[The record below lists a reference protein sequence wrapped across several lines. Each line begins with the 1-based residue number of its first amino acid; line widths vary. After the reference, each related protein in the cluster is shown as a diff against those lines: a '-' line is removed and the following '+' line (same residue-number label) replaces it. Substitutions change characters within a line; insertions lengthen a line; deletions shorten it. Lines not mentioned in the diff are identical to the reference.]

1 MSPEAQNDPVTT
13 DLAQTHDLS
22 STLPMAPPVARSP
35 RHHGLFSPAD
45 APEARPADAARRAI
59 IFAHRGSSGLFPEH
73 SRAAYQRAIEEGADG
88 LEIDLHL
95 TADGEPVCFHDAT
108 VDRTSNGTGAVAELS
123 LAQLRSL
130 DVTSWKTPRLPAE
143 YGALH
148 QQLMTLS
155 DVLEMLL
162 DAGRDISLAI
172 EFKHPS
178 PYGDRLETK
187 VLRTLLSFGWDPE
200 TSVIPAGD
208 ASAHSVTVSFMSFYP
223 GSLLYLSEMVAPDKL
238 CALMSNVTESQVRK
252 RLRGV
257 PLAFA
262 VRPVVAAVMR
272 GTLRDSEALVW
283 KGRAGIAGPGLAYL
297 KKHRAEV
304 KAWLARGTRLRVWT
318 VDDPQDARFLLDLGV
333 QELTTNYPA
342 RMLDAVTPAR

>member
-1 MSPEAQNDPVTT
+1 MFICSSPETPRDGRVPLSPEAQNDPVTT

-130 DVTSWKTPRLPAE
+130 DVT
-143 YGALH
+143 G
-148 QQLMTLS
+148 
-155 DVLEMLL
+155 
-162 DAGRDISLAI
+162 DIENS
-172 EFKHPS
+172 KQK
-178 PYGDRLETK
+178 R
-187 VLRTLLSFGWDPE
+187 R
-200 TSVIPAGD
+200 
-208 ASAHSVTVSFMSFYP
+208 
-223 GSLLYLSEMVAPDKL
+223 KL
-238 CALMSNVTESQVRK
+238 KNQK
-252 RLRGV
+252 
-257 PLAFA
+257 
-262 VRPVVAAVMR
+262 
-272 GTLRDSEALVW
+272 
-283 KGRAGIAGPGLAYL
+283 
-297 KKHRAEV
+297 
-304 KAWLARGTRLRVWT
+304 
-318 VDDPQDARFLLDLGV
+318 
-333 QELTTNYPA
+333 
-342 RMLDAVTPAR
+342 